1 MKIFKPV
8 SLFFR
13 SFLLQGFWNYAQ
25 MQNIGVLFILLPALK
40 RIYKNDKEGFRNAL
54 ARNMEAF
61 NSQPV
66 MSAYSIGAM
75 LQQEQKIAAA
85 PPPARPE
92 EEREYRIIRVSTANT
107 AASIGDRLF
116 WGTLKPLSLTLCL
129 VVLFGEEVQVLY
141 EGAPAEAVAFAAALA
156 LAGSLLIYNVPALAA
171 RFKGLIDSYGGNEE
185 NFYGLIKINWNK
197 ALYFLKTLGQIFT
210 VFIILYGL
218 YIKFRGAPADI
229 GSATKL
235 SLLVSF
241 LVLGIIMKKF
251 NVPAVVL
258 YLAATAVF
266 VAASVLA

>member
-1 MKIFKPV
+1 MKVFRPV
-8 SLFFR
+8 SLFLR

-25 MQNIGVLFILLPALK
+25 MQNIGVLFIMLPALK
-40 RIYKNDKEGFRNAL
+40 RIYKNDKEGFRRAL
-54 ARNMEAF
+54 SRNMEAF

-75 LQQEQKIAAA
+75 VQQEQKIAAA
-85 PPPARPE
+85 PPLARPD
-92 EEREYRIIRVSTANT
+92 EEREFRIIRVSTANT

-141 EGAPAEAVAFAAALA
+141 EGAYGAEVAFAAILA
-156 LAGSLLIYNVPALAA
+156 LAGSLLIYNAPALAA
-171 RFKGLIDSYGGNEE
+171 RFKGLLDSYAGNED

-218 YIKFRGAPADI
+218 YMKFRGSPADI
-229 GSATKL
+229 DSVTKL

-241 LVLGIIMKKF
+241 LVLGVVMKKF

-258 YLAATAVF
+258 YLAATVIFA
-266 VAASVLA
+266 AASLLA